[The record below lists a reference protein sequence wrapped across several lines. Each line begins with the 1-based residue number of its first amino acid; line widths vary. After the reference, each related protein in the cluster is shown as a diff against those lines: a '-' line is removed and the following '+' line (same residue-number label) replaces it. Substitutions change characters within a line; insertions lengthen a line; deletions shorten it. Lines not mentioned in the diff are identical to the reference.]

1 MDQNP
6 RWDSRSELVNYLLGL
21 EDHQIIKL
29 YRLVAQLDHDIT
41 SEDIKA
47 EMEYWYSTLRQDAE
61 REWTEDMEADEEF
74 DTPAPTA

>member
-41 SEDIKA
+41 SEDIKK
-47 EMEYWYSTLRQDAE
+47 EMEYQYSIIRARFEDGWKRDLEDDAE
-61 REWTEDMEADEEF
+61 DSP
-74 DTPAPTA
+74 PAPSV